1 MLNSNEKKIME
12 EYNNVIMSGHK
23 YISTFYNIYKD
34 LILIFT
40 RILCEK
46 KYRSKIGD
54 YVKKKY
60 YPIDDCLKIV

>member
-1 MLNSNEKKIME
+1 ME
-12 EYNNVIMSGHK
+12 EHNNVIMSGGRNK
-23 YISTFYNIYKD
+23 SAFYNCYKEM
-34 LILIFT
+34 ILIFT

-54 YVKKKY
+54 FVKKKY